1 VSDTLY
7 LAWRYMRYNR
17 GKTAILVASLALLL
31 YIPMGLQL
39 LVDRTAARL
48 RTRADTTPVIIGD
61 KGSSLD
67 LVLRALYFEGEVP
80 AAIPYAQV
88 TRIAA
93 TGLADAIPIH
103 ARFAVRQ
110 QPVVGTTIDYF
121 RFRGLATERGGLFTG
136 LGECVLGA
144 AAAEAL
150 DAGPGDKVVTSPENL
165 FDLAGS
171 YPLRMR
177 VTGVLSRSHSPDDD
191 AVFVDIKTAW
201 VIAGLGH
208 GHRDLAEKGAEGQ
221 VLERDGNRIT
231 ANASVVQFN
240 EITPQNLGSFHFHG
254 DRSAL
259 PVTAVIALPH
269 DDKSRTLLLGR
280 YLGRDEPCQ
289 IEEPSAVMN
298 EVIATVVRVRGY
310 VIAVALLLGCG
321 TLLTICLVFLLSI
334 RLRRRELATME
345 KIGCSRSLVA
355 ALVGSEAAIVF
366 VVALAL
372 ALLLALLTAWG
383 GESLIRGL
391 IV

>member
-1 VSDTLY
+1 MNDTLY

-48 RTRADTTPVIIGD
+48 RTRADSTPVIIGD

-103 ARFAVRQ
+103 ARFAVRK

-150 DAGPGDKVVTSPENL
+150 GAGPGDKVVTSPENL

-231 ANASVVQFN
+231 ANASVVQYN

-298 EVIATVVRVRGY
+298 ELIATVVRVRGY

-366 VVALAL
+366 AVALAL
-372 ALLLALLTAWG
+372 ALLLTLLTAWG